1 MTKKAKA
8 AEMPPVDLAG
18 AQTVIQHEHYA
29 DNRYVRVPDGRW
41 ARVWQIFSENEL
53 KRILESHRRVD
64 GIFFDV
70 KR

>member
-1 MTKKAKA
+1 MKKARA
-8 AEMPPVDLAG
+8 AEMPPVEMAG
-18 AQTVIQHEHYA
+18 AQTVIQLEHYA
-29 DNRYVRVPDGRW
+29 VNLYVRGPDGRL
-41 ARVWQIFSENEL
+41 ALVWQIFSENEL